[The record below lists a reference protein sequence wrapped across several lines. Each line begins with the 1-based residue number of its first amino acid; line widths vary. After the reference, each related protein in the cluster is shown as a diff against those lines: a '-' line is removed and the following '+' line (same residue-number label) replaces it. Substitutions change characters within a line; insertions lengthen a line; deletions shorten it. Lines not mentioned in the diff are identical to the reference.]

1 MLKIYEKTGGMLRI
15 MPSFEEYATGG
26 QEKTICIYLKYD
38 LEESKLSM
46 ALFRIVGT
54 FLHFNKKKD

>member
-1 MLKIYEKTGGMLRI
+1 MLKIYEKTGGMLQI

-46 ALFRIVGT
+46 GAFQNCRNFFAL
-54 FLHFNKKKD
+54 

>member
-1 MLKIYEKTGGMLRI
+1 MLKIYEKTGGMFQI

-46 ALFRIVGT
+46 DAFQNCRNFFAL
-54 FLHFNKKKD
+54 